1 MNNYTFMCHMND
13 VWTGFS
19 LFGRRPSNILQ
30 SFKYPSNILQK
41 PNVLHFAS
49 NILQMSFKYPSN
61 GHLVLQI
68 FFKVSTRAMPHFA
81 KFACG
86 AKIYLIS
93 KLFIM
98 TFVEL
103 LHRMKMTPTIFLILT
118 VFTFTRTLYLSN
130 IC

>member
-1 MNNYTFMCHMND
+1 MISGKMSSTFIPIMQGSH
-13 VWTGFS
+13 FS
-19 LFGRRPSNILQ
+19 EGVLQMSFSPSN
-30 SFKYPSNILQK
+30 
-41 PNVLHFAS
+41 V
-49 NILQMSFKYPSN
+49 LQMSFKNQMSFKLPQMSFKCPSN